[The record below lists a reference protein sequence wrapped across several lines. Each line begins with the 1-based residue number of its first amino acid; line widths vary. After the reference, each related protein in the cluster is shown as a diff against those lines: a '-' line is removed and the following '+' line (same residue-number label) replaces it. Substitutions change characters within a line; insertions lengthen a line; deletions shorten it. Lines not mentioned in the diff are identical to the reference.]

1 MFKSIYEKKIKR
13 VFKVE
18 IGSECQVM
26 WGVLARRE
34 GLNAMRDEGRA
45 GPLGG
50 RAG

>member
-1 MFKSIYEKKIKR
+1 
-13 VFKVE
+13 
-18 IGSECQVM
+18 VM

-50 RAG
+50 RAGWLGGRWPAMKGALAD